1 MHLYYEYPNSG
12 SALTAS
18 ADVYDLNAPPRNQ
31 RTTLYAYSV
40 FPHTGSTDPR
50 CVVQYED
57 DIQLFI
63 TGSVFD
69 GVTSYTEAE
78 AIAAGFDVGNE
89 ESEDLAR

>member
-18 ADVYDLNAPPRNQ
+18 ADVYDLNAPPRDQ
-31 RTTLYAYSV
+31 RTTIYAYSV

-50 CVVQYED
+50 CVVQYQD
-57 DIQLFI
+57 DVQSFI
-63 TGSVFD
+63 TGSIFN

-78 AIAAGFDVGNE
+78 AIAAGFDVGE

>member
-18 ADVYDLNAPPRNQ
+18 ADVYDLNAPPRDQ

-78 AIAAGFDVGNE
+78 AIAAGFDIGNE

>member
-1 MHLYYEYPNSG
+1 MHLYYVYPNSG

-31 RTTLYAYSV
+31 RVSLYAYSV
-40 FPHTGSTDPR
+40 YPHTESSDPR

-57 DIQLFI
+57 EIQLFI
-63 TGSVFD
+63 TGSVFN

-89 ESEDLAR
+89 ESDDLTK

>member
-1 MHLYYEYPNSG
+1 MKKLL
-12 SALTAS
+12 LTIPLFLSLSITQA
-18 ADVYDLNAPPRNQ
+18 
-31 RTTLYAYSV
+31 
-40 FPHTGSTDPR
+40 
-50 CVVQYED
+50 QYED

-89 ESEDLAR
+89 ESEDLAK

>member
-18 ADVYDLNAPPRNQ
+18 ADVYDLNAPPRDQ
-31 RTTLYAYSV
+31 RSTIYAFSV
-40 FPHTGSTDPR
+40 FPHTGSTDLR

-57 DIQLFI
+57 DIQSFI
-63 TGSVFD
+63 TGSVFN

-78 AIAAGFDVGNE
+78 AIAAGFDVGDE
-89 ESEDLAR
+89 ESEDLAK

>member
-18 ADVYDLNAPPRNQ
+18 ADVYDLNAPPKDQ

-63 TGSVFD
+63 TGSIFN

-78 AIAAGFDVGNE
+78 AIVAGFDVGDE

>member
-18 ADVYDLNAPPRNQ
+18 ADVYDLNAPPRDQ

-50 CVVQYED
+50 CVVQYQDE
-57 DIQLFI
+57 IQSFI

-78 AIAAGFDVGNE
+78 AISAGFDVGNE

>member
-1 MHLYYEYPNSG
+1 MHLYYEYPNS
-12 SALTAS
+12 SLALTAS
-18 ADVYDLNAPPRNQ
+18 SDVYDLNAPPKDQ
-31 RTTLYAYSV
+31 RSTIYAYSV

-57 DIQLFI
+57 EVQLFI

-69 GVTSYTEAE
+69 GVTFYTEAE
-78 AIAAGFDVGNE
+78 AIAAGFDVGDE

>member
-18 ADVYDLNAPPRNQ
+18 SDVYDLNAPPRDQ
-31 RTTLYAYSV
+31 RITLYAYSV

-57 DIQLFI
+57 EIQLFI
-63 TGSVFD
+63 TGSVFN

-78 AIAAGFDVGNE
+78 AIAAGFGVGDE
-89 ESEDLAR
+89 ESDDLTK

>member
-89 ESEDLAR
+89 ESEDLAK

>member
-18 ADVYDLNAPPRNQ
+18 ADVYDLNAPPRDQ
-31 RTTLYAYSV
+31 RTTIYAYSV

-50 CVVQYED
+50 CVVQYQD
-57 DIQLFI
+57 DVQSFI
-63 TGSVFD
+63 TGSIFN
-69 GVTSYTEAE
+69 GVTCYTEAE
-78 AIAAGFDVGNE
+78 AIAAGFDVGE

>member
-18 ADVYDLNAPPRNQ
+18 ADVYDLNAPSRDQ

>member
-18 ADVYDLNAPPRNQ
+18 ADVYDLNAPLRDQ

>member
-18 ADVYDLNAPPRNQ
+18 ADVYDLNAPPRDQ

-40 FPHTGSTDPR
+40 YSHTGSTDPR

-57 DIQLFI
+57 EIQLFI

-78 AIAAGFDVGNE
+78 AIAAGFDVGDDEN
-89 ESEDLAR
+89 

>member
-18 ADVYDLNAPPRNQ
+18 SDVYDLNAPPKDQ
-31 RTTLYAYSV
+31 RSTIYAYSV

-57 DIQLFI
+57 VVQSFT

-69 GVTSYTEAE
+69 GVTSYTETG
-78 AIAAGFDVGNE
+78 AIARGYGITASV
-89 ESEDLAR
+89 

>member
-18 ADVYDLNAPPRNQ
+18 ADVYDLNAPPRDQ

>member
-18 ADVYDLNAPPRNQ
+18 ADVYDLNAPPRDQ
-31 RTTLYAYSV
+31 RTTIYAYSV

-50 CVVQYED
+50 CVVQYQD
-57 DIQLFI
+57 DVQSFI
-63 TGSVFD
+63 TGSIFN

-78 AIAAGFDVGNE
+78 AIAAGFDVGE
-89 ESEDLAR
+89 GSEDLAK

>member
-18 ADVYDLNAPPRNQ
+18 ADVYDLNAPPRDQ

-89 ESEDLAR
+89 ESEDLAK

>member
-18 ADVYDLNAPPRNQ
+18 ADVYDLNAPPRDQ
-31 RTTLYAYSV
+31 RLTIYAYSV

-57 DIQLFI
+57 EIQLFI
-63 TGSVFD
+63 TGSVFN
-69 GVTSYTEAE
+69 GITSYTEAE
-78 AIAAGFDVGNE
+78 AIAAGFDVGDE